1 MKIKSQYIQYIYTQN
16 IFKIIKERN
25 RKYQNMWKMFQ
36 EILDDCTLIIGSA

>member
-1 MKIKSQYIQYIYTQN
+1 MKIKSQYTQYIYTQN

-25 RKYQNMWKMFQ
+25 RKYQNMFIFQ